1 MGGRMLTA
9 TAMALRDTSRRPL
22 ILILLVLLPAY
33 VITRSIAETE
43 GTPQQIGLPGGDLIG
58 SNMRDIHGCNGRDVI
73 AFAAGLVGVFVMQS
87 ALQGDR
93 RLSAGFRPSE
103 AITARPGGCCSGD
116 GPGGCGVGDRTAF
129 AFEPASWIPF
139 LAGLTLIGVIYAA
152 LGALIGAVLDK
163 LAATYLILFGDD
175 RRISIVQNPMFGDGT
190 PDGWAVL
197 LPGYGPRD

>member
-58 SNMRDIHGCNGRDVI
+58 SNMRDIHAHGRDVI

-93 RLSAGFRPSE
+93 RLVLAGFRPSE
-103 AITARPGGCCSGD
+103 AITACLVACCSGD
-116 GPGGCGVGDRTAF
+116 GPGGCGVGDRNCLRLRAR
-129 AFEPASWIPF
+129 
-139 LAGLTLIGVIYAA
+139 L
-152 LGALIGAVLDK
+152 LDPVPRRTD
-163 LAATYLILFGDD
+163 AD
-175 RRISIVQNPMFGDGT
+175 RRDLRRPRRADRCGVGQARRHLPDPLRAMTDVSIVQNPMFGDGT